1 MKIVIHDGGKIA
13 KFENCRN
20 VKETVRQFCL
30 FIQRKYG
37 FKIVDVFRR

>member
-1 MKIVIHDGGKIA
+1 MKIVIHDGRKIA
-13 KFENCRN
+13 EFNGRN